1 MLTKLEALIKE
12 KESNIVVLQY
22 GLKTKQE
29 LHLVNNTNIMAT
41 VTYNKIEQ
49 VYKIIIEQYNS
60 YSEEYTLV
68 ECKYYN
74 TVNEAFS
81 YIEKMLQ

>member
-1 MLTKLEALIKE
+1 MLKKLEALITKN
-12 KESNIVVLQY
+12 ESTIVALQY

-41 VTYNKIEQ
+41 VTYNTVKQ
-49 VYKIIIEQYNS
+49 VYKIIIEHYNT
-60 YSEEYTLV
+60 YEEEYTLV

-74 TVNEAFS
+74 TVNTAYN
-81 YIEKMLQ
+81 YIKKMLL